1 MTKTSSRWTSL
12 LTGAAMSAA
21 FALVAVTPPASAAAP
36 DQADAV
42 QAYER
47 DVFMI
52 VGSTLRNPD
61 ATTDPS
67 APLFNNAGVNLG
79 VTWGAWS
86 TASATST
93 VRTSGKAKSTRT
105 DVRLA
110 FSGLVPGGVY
120 SVFWGTL
127 IPDSENPLCP
137 GVERTLALP
146 SVDAGHQPDT
156 SSFVAGSDGTAA
168 FRGGLSGDLLSA
180 SQAYFSIVNHSDGQT
195 WGALPNHGEFLT
207 QGANCRSSFGD
218 DAMRQILVLQ
228 KW

>member
-1 MTKTSSRWTSL
+1 MTKTTRWTSL
-12 LTGAAMSAA
+12 LAVAMTATLS
-21 FALVAVTPPASAAAP
+21 LVAAAPTAVAAAP

-42 QAYER
+42 ETYER
-47 DVFMI
+47 DVYVI

-67 APLFNNAGVNLG
+67 APLFNVSGVGLG
-79 VTWGAWS
+79 LTWGQWS
-86 TASATST
+86 AASATSV
-93 VRTSGKAKSTRT
+93 VRTSGKGSSART
-105 DVRLA
+105 DVRLT

-127 IPDSENPLCP
+127 TPDSENPLCP

-146 SVDAGHQPDT
+146 SVDPGQQPDS

-168 FRGGLSGDLLSA
+168 FRGGLSGNLLSA
-180 SQAYFSIVNHSDGQT
+180 SQVYFSIVYHFDGQT
-195 WGALPNHGEFLT
+195 WGALPNHGEFNT
-207 QGANCRSSFGD
+207 QGPECRSSFGD
-218 DAMRQILVLQ
+218 DAMRQMLVLQ